1 MYFDL
6 EFNQKENE
14 GKNVDEMVDILVSVI
29 LEALHEKYAIEG
41 QEDWIVELDSSTKGT
56 VIYMLFQ
63 LLIEYEVSFLL
74 QLYSLKVENASYYK
88 LFFLLYEK
96 VGSL

>member
-88 LFFLLYEK
+88 LFFFCMRR
-96 VGSL
+96 

>member
-14 GKNVDEMVDILVSVI
+14 GKNVDDMVDILISVI
-29 LEALHEKYAIEG
+29 LEALHEKFAIEG

-56 VIYMLFQ
+56 VIYMLSQ
-63 LLIEYEVSFLL
+63 LLVDNVVSFLI
-74 QLYSLKVENASYYK
+74 QLYFSVL
-88 LFFLLYEK
+88 
-96 VGSL
+96 